1 MRSLWTAATGM
12 TGQQFNLDTIANNLA
27 NVSTA
32 GFKKSRV
39 DFEDLI
45 YEMLKS
51 PGTPIA
57 TGSVLPTGIHV
68 GHGVAIA
75 GTQKVHS
82 LGSMQAS
89 QNPLDIAIQGEVGF
103 YQLLLPDG
111 STGYTRDGSF
121 KRDQEGKL
129 VTSNGHILQP
139 EIVIPADTT
148 QITITEDGTVIVIV
162 GSDQKTPQEVGKIE
176 LVRFANPAGLIPIG
190 QNIFKESASSGDPV
204 TGTAGTEGFGRIAQ
218 GFVELSN
225 VNIVD
230 EMVNMIIAQRA
241 YELNS
246 KAIQTGDTM
255 LGIVSALKR

>member
-1 MRSLWTAATGM
+1 MMRSLWTAATGM

-27 NVSTA
+27 NVNTA

-45 YEMLKS
+45 YEVLKS
-51 PGTPIA
+51 PGTPIV

-75 GTQKVHS
+75 ATQKIHT
-82 LGSMQAS
+82 LGNLQET
-89 QNPLDIAIQGEVGF
+89 QNPLDIAIEGEGF

-111 STGYTRDGSF
+111 SIGYTRDGSF
-121 KRDQEGKL
+121 KKDQEGKI
-129 VTSNGHILQP
+129 VTSNGYILQP
-139 EIVIPADTT
+139 EIVLPPDTT

-162 GSDQKTPQEVGKIE
+162 GGDLKTPQEVGKIE
-176 LVRFANPAGLIPIG
+176 LVRFANPPGLIPIG
-190 QNIFKESASSGDPV
+190 KNVFKESASSGSPV
-204 TGTAGTEGFGRIAQ
+204 TGTPGSEGFGRIAQ
-218 GFVELSN
+218 GFLELSN

-246 KAIQTGDTM
+246 KTIQTGDAM
-255 LGIVSALKR
+255 LAIVGTLKR

>member
-1 MRSLWTAATGM
+1 MMRSLWTAATGM

-27 NVSTA
+27 NVNTA

-45 YEMLKS
+45 YEVLKS

-57 TGSVLPTGIHV
+57 TGSVLPTGVHV

-75 GTQKVHS
+75 ATQKIHS
-82 LGSMQAS
+82 LGHLQET
-89 QNPLDIAIQGEVGF
+89 QNPLDIAIEGKGF
-103 YQLLLPDG
+103 FQLLLPDG
-111 STGYTRDGSF
+111 SIGYTRDGSF
-121 KRDQEGKL
+121 KMDSEGKL

-139 EIVIPADTT
+139 EIVLPADTT
-148 QITITEDGTVIVIV
+148 QITITEDGMVIVIV
-162 GSDQKTPQEVGKIE
+162 GNDLKTPQEVGKIE
-176 LVRFANPAGLIPIG
+176 LVRFANPSGLIPIG
-190 QNIFKESASSGDPV
+190 KNIFKESAASGDPV
-204 TGTAGTEGFGRIAQ
+204 TGTPGTEGFGRIAQ
-218 GFVELSN
+218 GFLELSN

-246 KAIQTGDTM
+246 RAIQTGDAM

>member
-27 NVSTA
+27 NVNTA

-45 YEMLKS
+45 YEVLKS

-75 GTQKVHS
+75 ATQKIHS
-82 LGSMQAS
+82 LGHLQET
-89 QNPLDIAIQGEVGF
+89 QNPLDIAIEGKGF

-121 KRDQEGKL
+121 KMDSEGKL

-162 GSDQKTPQEVGKIE
+162 GNDLKTPQEVGKIE
-176 LVRFANPAGLIPIG
+176 LVRFANPSGLTPIG
-190 QNIFKESASSGDPV
+190 KNIFKESAASGDPV
-204 TGTAGTEGFGRIAQ
+204 TGTPGTEGFGRIAQ
-218 GFVELSN
+218 GFLELSN

-246 KAIQTGDTM
+246 RAIQTGDAM
-255 LGIVSALKR
+255 LGIVSTLKR

>member
-1 MRSLWTAATGM
+1 MMRSLWTAATGM

-27 NVSTA
+27 NVNTA

-45 YEMLKS
+45 YEVLKS

-57 TGSVLPTGIHV
+57 TGSVLPTGVHV

-75 GTQKVHS
+75 ATQKIHS
-82 LGSMQAS
+82 LGHLQET
-89 QNPLDIAIQGEVGF
+89 QNPLDIAIEGKGF
-103 YQLLLPDG
+103 FQLLLPDG
-111 STGYTRDGSF
+111 SIGYTRDGSF
-121 KRDQEGKL
+121 KMDSEGKL

-139 EIVIPADTT
+139 EIVLPADTT
-148 QITITEDGTVIVIV
+148 QITITEDGMVIVIV
-162 GSDQKTPQEVGKIE
+162 GNDLKTPQEVGKIE
-176 LVRFANPAGLIPIG
+176 LVRFANPSGLIPIG
-190 QNIFKESASSGDPV
+190 KNIFKESAASGDPV
-204 TGTAGTEGFGRIAQ
+204 TGTPGTEGFGRIAQ
-218 GFVELSN
+218 GFLELSN

-246 KAIQTGDTM
+246 RAIQTGDAM
-255 LGIVSALKR
+255 LGIVSTLKR

>member
-1 MRSLWTAATGM
+1 MMRSLWTAATGM

-27 NVSTA
+27 NVNTA

-45 YEMLKS
+45 YEVLKS

-68 GHGVAIA
+68 GHGVSIA
-75 GTQKVHS
+75 ATQKIHS
-82 LGSMQAS
+82 LGNLQET
-89 QNPLDIAIQGEVGF
+89 QNSLDIAIEGDGF

-121 KRDQEGKL
+121 KMDQEGKL
-129 VTSNGHILQP
+129 VTSNGHILLP
-139 EIVIPADTT
+139 EISIPSGTT

-162 GSDQKTPQEVGKIE
+162 GNDLKTPQEVGKIE
-176 LVRFANPAGLIPIG
+176 LVRFANPAGLTPIG
-190 QNIFKESASSGDPV
+190 KNIFKESASSGDPV
-204 TGTAGTEGFGRIAQ
+204 TGTPGAEGFGRIAQ
-218 GFVELSN
+218 GFLELSN

-246 KAIQTGDTM
+246 KAIQSGDSM
-255 LGIVSALKR
+255 LGIVSTLKR

>member
-1 MRSLWTAATGM
+1 MMRSLWTAATGM
-12 TGQQFNLDTIANNLA
+12 IGQQFNLDTIANNLA
-27 NVSTA
+27 NVNTA

-45 YEMLKS
+45 YEILKS

-68 GHGVAIA
+68 GHGVSIA
-75 GTQKVHS
+75 ATQKIHT
-82 LGSMQAS
+82 LGNIQET
-89 QNPLDIAIQGEVGF
+89 QNPLDIAIEGEGF

-121 KRDQEGKL
+121 KTDQERKL
-129 VTSNGHILQP
+129 ITSNGHILQP
-139 EIVIPADTT
+139 EIVIPADTS

-162 GSDQKTPQEVGKIE
+162 GNDLKTPQEVGKIE
-176 LVRFANPAGLIPIG
+176 LVRFANPAGLTPIG
-190 QNIFKESASSGDPV
+190 KNIFKESASSGDPI
-204 TGTAGTEGFGRIAQ
+204 TGTPGTEGFGRLAQ
-218 GFVELSN
+218 GFLELSN

-230 EMVNMIIAQRA
+230 EMVNMIIVQRA

-246 KAIQTGDTM
+246 RAIQTGDAM
-255 LGIVSALKR
+255 LGIVSTLKR

>member
-1 MRSLWTAATGM
+1 M

-27 NVSTA
+27 NVNTA

-45 YEMLKS
+45 YEVLKS

-57 TGSVLPTGIHV
+57 TGSVLPTGVHV

-75 GTQKVHS
+75 ATQKIHS
-82 LGSMQAS
+82 LGHLQET
-89 QNPLDIAIQGEVGF
+89 QNPLDIAIEGKGF
-103 YQLLLPDG
+103 FQLLLPDG
-111 STGYTRDGSF
+111 SIGYTRDGSF
-121 KRDQEGKL
+121 KMDSEGKL

-139 EIVIPADTT
+139 EIVLPADTT
-148 QITITEDGTVIVIV
+148 QITITEDGMVIVIV
-162 GSDQKTPQEVGKIE
+162 GNDLKTPQEVGKIE
-176 LVRFANPAGLIPIG
+176 LVRFANPSGLIPIG
-190 QNIFKESASSGDPV
+190 KNIFKESAASGDPV
-204 TGTAGTEGFGRIAQ
+204 TGTPGTEGFGRIAQ
-218 GFVELSN
+218 GFLELSN

-246 KAIQTGDTM
+246 RAIQTGDAM

>member
-27 NVSTA
+27 NVNTA

-45 YEMLKS
+45 YEVLKS

-68 GHGVAIA
+68 GHGVSIA
-75 GTQKVHS
+75 GTQKIHT
-82 LGSMQAS
+82 LGNLQES
-89 QNPLDIAIQGEVGF
+89 QNQLDIAIGGNGF

-121 KRDQEGKL
+121 KMDQEGKL

-148 QITITEDGTVIVIV
+148 QITITEDGAVIVIV
-162 GSDQKTPQEVGKIE
+162 GNDLKTPQEVGKIE

-190 QNIFKESASSGDPV
+190 KNIFKESASSGDPI
-204 TGTAGTEGFGRIAQ
+204 TGTAGAEGFGNINQ
-218 GFVELSN
+218 YFLELSN

-255 LGIVSALKR
+255 LGIVSTLKR

>member
-1 MRSLWTAATGM
+1 MMRSLWTAATGM
-12 TGQQFNLDTIANNLA
+12 AGQQFNLDTIANNLA
-27 NVSTA
+27 NVNTA

-45 YEMLKS
+45 YEVLKS
-51 PGTPIA
+51 PGTPIT

-75 GTQKVHS
+75 GTQKIHS
-82 LGSMQAS
+82 LGNLQET
-89 QNPLDIAIQGEVGF
+89 QNPLDIAIEGEGF
-103 YQLLLPDG
+103 FQLLLPDG

-121 KRDQEGKL
+121 KMDQEGKL

-139 EIVIPADTT
+139 EIVIPPGTT
-148 QITITEDGTVIVIV
+148 QITITEDGTVSVII
-162 GSDQKTPQEVGKIE
+162 GNETKTPQEVGTIQ
-176 LVRFANPAGLIPIG
+176 LVRFASPAGLNPIG
-190 QNIFKESASSGDPV
+190 KNVFKDSAASGDPI
-204 TGTAGTEGFGRIAQ
+204 TGTPGREGFGRLEQ
-218 GFVELSN
+218 NFLELSN

-246 KAIQTGDTM
+246 KAIQTGDAM
-255 LGIVSALKR
+255 LGIVGGLKR

>member
-1 MRSLWTAATGM
+1 MMRSLWTAATGM

-27 NVSTA
+27 NVNTA

-45 YEMLKS
+45 YEVLKS
-51 PGTPIA
+51 PGTPVA
-57 TGSVLPTGIHV
+57 TGSVLPTGVQV

-75 GTQKVHS
+75 GTQKIHT
-82 LGSMQAS
+82 LGNLQET
-89 QNPLDIAIQGEVGF
+89 QNPLDIAIAGDGF
-103 YQLLLPDG
+103 FQLLLPDG

-121 KRDQEGKL
+121 KMDQDGKL

-139 EIVIPADTT
+139 EIILPPGST
-148 QITITEDGTVIVIV
+148 QITITEDGTVSVIT
-162 GSDQKTPQEVGKIE
+162 DDPKTPQEVGKIE
-176 LVRFANPAGLIPIG
+176 LVRFANPAGLTPIG
-190 QNIFKESASSGDPV
+190 KNIFKETVSSGDPV
-204 TGTAGTEGFGRIAQ
+204 TGTPAMEGFGRVEQ
-218 GFVELSN
+218 GFLELSN

-255 LGIVSALKR
+255 LGVVATLKR